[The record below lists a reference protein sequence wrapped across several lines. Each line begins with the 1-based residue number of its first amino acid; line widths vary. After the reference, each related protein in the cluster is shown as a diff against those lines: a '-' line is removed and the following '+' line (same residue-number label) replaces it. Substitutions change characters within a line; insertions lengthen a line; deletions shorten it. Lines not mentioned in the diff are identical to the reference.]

1 MRLVYLDNAATS
13 YPVPRGVETAFC
25 RSMCLGNPG
34 RSGHRLSMEAAKTVF
49 NTRVLLAE
57 MFGTSPERVIFTSG
71 ATAALNQAIFGCFD
85 GGAVITDV
93 FAHNAVLRPL
103 EALALQKEA
112 RIRYFSPTPTSSEE
126 TVRRFEAAIDDSTR
140 MAVLTA
146 CSNICS
152 AILPVAAIGEVCKR
166 RGILLILDGA
176 QYAGHAPCDLSKNG
190 VDILCVPAHKGLQG
204 VMGCGAM
211 ILSPTCK
218 RIPEPILFG
227 GSGSFSRSREMPE
240 ALPDRLE
247 AGTLPLPSIAALGA
261 GVLHVQSMGV
271 EEIAHRET
279 LAGMRAAGGL
289 ACLRGITVYP
299 YVGGTFV
306 FSHRSKSCEEIAAKL
321 DEWGVCVRAGLH
333 CAPLAHETLG
343 TPPEGAVRV
352 SASGMTSV
360 QDTDVFLRALGEV
373 LSSV

>member
-1 MRLVYLDNAATS
+1 
-13 YPVPRGVETAFC
+13 
-25 RSMCLGNPG
+25 
-34 RSGHRLSMEAAKTVF
+34 
-49 NTRVLLAE
+49 
-57 MFGTSPERVIFTSG
+57 
-71 ATAALNQAIFGCFD
+71 
-85 GGAVITDV
+85 
-93 FAHNAVLRPL
+93 
-103 EALALQKEA
+103 
-112 RIRYFSPTPTSSEE
+112 
-126 TVRRFEAAIDDSTR
+126 
-140 MAVLTA
+140 
-146 CSNICS
+146 
-152 AILPVAAIGEVCKR
+152 
-166 RGILLILDGA
+166 
-176 QYAGHAPCDLSKNG
+176 
-190 VDILCVPAHKGLQG
+190 
-204 VMGCGAM
+204 M

-299 YVGGTFV
+299 YVGATFV

-333 CAPLAHETLG
+333 CAPLAHESAG
-343 TPPEGAVRV
+343 TIETGTVRV
-352 SASGMTSV
+352 SFGIDACAAQIEAFRQILEEMK
-360 QDTDVFLRALGEV
+360 VFH
-373 LSSV
+373 S